1 MNPRMIRAALNGVQQ
16 REFGREKR
24 EESLGERVRERVSEV
39 RQLEE
44 WEVVSVQKAI
54 VETNPWH
61 LQPKHRT
68 IFEGVR
74 SAFYRGSARGAVW
87 LSDRQIQVIYRSRD
101 TSQRITEKIARGS
114 MYSVS
119 DKLDFM
125 TKPMNS

>member
-1 MNPRMIRAALNGVQQ
+1 MNERVC
-16 REFGREKR
+16 
-24 EESLGERVRERVSEV
+24 ERVRQRVSEV
-39 RQLEE
+39 RCLEA
-44 WEVVSVQKAI
+44 WEIASVQKAI

-61 LQPKHRT
+61 LQPSHRD

-101 TSQRITEKIARGS
+101 TSQRTAEKISRGS

-119 DKLDFM
+119 DKLEVM
-125 TKPMNS
+125 TKPMIS

>member
-1 MNPRMIRAALNGVQQ
+1 MYESCPER
-16 REFGREKR
+16 REKR
-24 EESLGERVRERVSEV
+24 VKARVCERVCERVSEV
-39 RQLEE
+39 RQLED
-44 WEVVSVQKAI
+44 WEVELVRRAI

-61 LQPKHRT
+61 LQPKHRD

-87 LSDRQIQVIYRSRD
+87 LSDRQIQVVYRSRD
-101 TSQRITEKIARGS
+101 TSQRCAEKIARGS

-125 TKPMNS
+125 TKPMIS